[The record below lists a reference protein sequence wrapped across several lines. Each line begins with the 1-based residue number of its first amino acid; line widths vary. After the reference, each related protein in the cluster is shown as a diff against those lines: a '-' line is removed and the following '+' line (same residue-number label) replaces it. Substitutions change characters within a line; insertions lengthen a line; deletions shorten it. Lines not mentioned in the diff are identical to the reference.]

1 MMVLENV
8 LILVGTITVIVAIIY
23 EIYRNKK

>member
-1 MMVLENV
+1 MMALEGV
-8 LILVGTITVIVAIIY
+8 LILVGTITVIVAITY